1 MEELLT
7 SDEVIAELKISR
19 STLNRLL
26 VSGELQAWRLGEHGT
41 LRFKRGDITSLL
53 QPRSGESPLAPEQL
67 TAGEQRPRREQLTT
81 TRSAGNIGG
90 FMKLT

>member
-53 QPRSGESPLAPEQL
+53 QPRGTESPLTREQL
-67 TAGEQRPRREQLTT
+67 TVGEQRPRREQLTT
-81 TRSAGNIGG
+81 QSAGRIGG